1 LQDLIEKGEKQPN
14 LTIGILVSVVVVI
27 FTILF
32 KVIFGGKKNVSI
44 VPLSFGIL
52 FSVLGKLLRKS
63 LGELFTRLFRLC
75 AGKSGKEKYRCCRD
89 F

>member
-27 FTILF
+27 FSILL

-44 VPLSFGIL
+44 VPLSFGH
-52 FSVLGKLLRKS
+52 FVFCPRQPA
-63 LGELFTRLFRLC
+63 FT
-75 AGKSGKEKYRCCRD
+75 EIP
-89 F
+89 